1 MRKSV
6 LAVFDIE
13 GTLPESKDGQN
24 KELYQSLFSVLNEIG
39 KKRVADEVLFTLS
52 STADKEKVLE
62 KLNDLIPYMEGTII
76 TPSIQYSGTEGFDV
90 FGNPVSEY
98 PKNTP
103 KTDLLKQQVGFLEA
117 EDHQVSD
124 VIFTD
129 DLGEMYPFN
138 NFHDAYKGIETTVI
152 CPEYPEPLPF
162 EDIIQGLQE
171 KVASLEKADM
181 PKI

>member
-1 MRKSV
+1 MKKSV
-6 LAVFDIE
+6 LTVFDIE
-13 GTLPESKDGQN
+13 GTLPESKGGQN
-24 KELYQSLFSVLNEIG
+24 NEAYESLFNILNEIG
-39 KKRVADEVLFTLS
+39 EKSEADEVLFSLS

-76 TPSIQYSGTEGFDV
+76 KPSIQYSGTEGFDS

-117 EDHQVSD
+117 EGHQVSD

-138 NFHDAYKGIETTVI
+138 NFHDTYKGIETTVI
-152 CPEYPEPLPF
+152 CPEYPNPLPF
-162 EDIIQGLQE
+162 EDIIQGLQN
-171 KVASLEKADM
+171 KLTSLEKSEM

>member
-1 MRKSV
+1 MTKSV

-39 KKRVADEVLFTLS
+39 EKSEADEVLFTLS
-52 STADKEKVLE
+52 STADKEKVLG
-62 KLNDLIPYMEGTII
+62 KLHDLLPYMEGTII
-76 TPSIQYSGTEGFDV
+76 TPSIQYGGTESFDAC
-90 FGNPVSEY
+90 GNPVSEY
-98 PKNTP
+98 PRNTP
-103 KTDLLKQQVGFLEA
+103 KTELLKQQVGFLEA
-117 EDHQVSD
+117 EGHQVSD

-138 NFHDAYKGIETTVI
+138 NFHDTYKGIETTVI
-152 CPEYPEPLPF
+152 CPEYPNPLPF
-162 EDIIQGLQE
+162 GDIIQGLQE
-171 KVASLEKADM
+171 KVASLEKTDM